1 MLQWSNNL
9 TEAAA
14 MQDFLCNV
22 IEYMNLELDTPLSE
36 LLLYIFSAH
45 RIDDL
50 LAIVED
56 IFEYDEEAFL
66 FSNISPAL
74 DSQLP
79 EVLAQALGKV

>member
-1 MLQWSNNL
+1 
-9 TEAAA
+9 

-22 IEYMNLELDTPLSE
+22 IEYMNLQLDTPLSD
-36 LLLYIFSAH
+36 LLLYIFSAD
-45 RIDDL
+45 RTDDL

-56 IFEYDEEAFL
+56 IFEYDDEAFL
-66 FSNISPAL
+66 FSDVEAAL

>member
-1 MLQWSNNL
+1 
-9 TEAAA
+9 

-36 LLLYIFSAH
+36 LLFYVFSSD
-45 RIDDL
+45 RIDEL

-56 IFEYDEEAFL
+56 IFEYDDDAIL
-66 FSNISPAL
+66 FSDIAPAL

-79 EVLAQALGKV
+79 AVLAQALGKV